1 MHTTRLAM
9 AIEENSDFI
18 MEVITLEKWFMLRE
32 WGELT

>member
-1 MHTTRLAM
+1 M